1 MKRNRMAEVIAQVA
15 DRLGIYEAAAVRQ
28 MQRWVELESAPTFL
42 SERDWEQASRRLARV
57 TPDTIAEA
65 TRINEELMDRI
76 RHRITQFEL
85 RRARSTPQLF
95 STANRDPTDNRVG
108 GGSTPMTATFRTR
121 KQENPKMMTVS
132 QQQLVDV
139 FVALGYPKAT
149 SWSLSSLQK
158 RLAQLPK
165 VAAGAD
171 PLEGPPAETLGE
183 LIEALEAGQMVT
195 IAVSEVS
202 KPTKK
207 EKGKPAKE
215 AAPTKPAK
223 PGKPAKAPAKAEAPT
238 KPAKAAK
245 KEPKKNGAPS
255 TKEVIYKAWVKS
267 KDKSTK
273 IAAGLHEKT
282 GQTVKL
288 STIKSWIGS
297 WAHGKGLPAC
307 AKQDA

>member
-1 MKRNRMAEVIAQVA
+1 
-15 DRLGIYEAAAVRQ
+15 
-28 MQRWVELESAPTFL
+28 
-42 SERDWEQASRRLARV
+42 
-57 TPDTIAEA
+57 
-65 TRINEELMDRI
+65 
-76 RHRITQFEL
+76 
-85 RRARSTPQLF
+85 
-95 STANRDPTDNRVG
+95 
-108 GGSTPMTATFRTR
+108 MTATFRTR

-139 FVALGYPKAT
+139 FVSLGYPKAT

-158 RLAQLPK
+158 RLSQLPK

-171 PLEGPPAETLGE
+171 PLEGPPAETLSE

-195 IAVSEVS
+195 IAVTDVS
-202 KPTKK
+202 KPGKK

-215 AAPTKPAK
+215 APPAKPTKP
-223 PGKPAKAPAKAEAPT
+223 GKSAKAPAKAEAAE
-238 KPAKAAK
+238 KPAKATKTPAK